1 MAIKSYADTSAVS
14 LAYAF
19 SDAANKDDLPT
30 GTPMHLV
37 PFRDE
42 GFNMAKEAQVSA
54 AISNSRRVKGSK
66 NTKGTASGSLT
77 VEFGGVQFTL
87 DMLQAALM
95 STWTVQP
102 DGSMTI
108 YDSNLKQYMVVEKT
122 MRPAG
127 DDATAEQYHEQ
138 YFGTLVNSLNMELG
152 DGELITLAMDT
163 MSAFADYGHAL
174 QGANGLGGSLATV
187 KNVPADYEIA
197 DSSNNLE
204 NFTLRDE
211 NGDPLELTFASAS
224 LTIENNVREQPG
236 LGHVFAAGMGM
247 GKVGVSSSAEVYFYD
262 QTILNV
268 HMENKRMS
276 GEYVIETR
284 EGKFEFF
291 YPNMVAQS
299 PESSAGGENQDYT
312 TSLTLSAEEG
322 THEGQACCIFIKYTP
337 AAVIPPVPAPIP
349 GTASADDTNAS
360 YSDWSAAVT
369 GNTVNFGAIQVTD
382 AVEVS
387 GDYGIALKVEASGSR
402 VDLTTAT
409 DISITAA
416 DTTVHSGYVNALAS
430 DNALFVSDSWPAGE
444 GVSQVVVTLLDG
456 TKVEFEV
463 EVISLDFQP

>member
-19 SDAANKDDLPT
+19 SDAANKEDLPT
-30 GTPMHLV
+30 GIAMGLV

-54 AISNSRRVKGSK
+54 AISNSRRIKGSK

-77 VEFGGVQFTL
+77 VEFGGVDFAL

-95 STWTVQP
+95 NTWTVQP

-108 YDSNLKQYMVVEKT
+108 FDSNLKQYMVIEKT
-122 MRPAG
+122 MKPAG
-127 DDATAEQYHEQ
+127 DGATLEQYHEQ
-138 YFGTLVNSLNMELG
+138 YFGTLVNSLNMEIG

-174 QGANGLGGSLATV
+174 QGTDGLGGSLATV

-211 NGDPLELTFASAS
+211 NGVPLELTFASAS
-224 LTIENNVREQPG
+224 LSIENNVREQPG

-322 THEGQACCIFIKYTP
+322 THEGQACCIFIRYTP
-337 AAVIPPVPAPIP
+337 AAVTPVPAPIP
-349 GTASADDTNAS
+349 GTASADDTNAT

-369 GNTVNFGAIQVTD
+369 GNTVNFGAIQLTE
-382 AVEVS
+382 AIEAS
-387 GDYGIALKVEASGSR
+387 GDYGVALKVEASGSR

-444 GVSQVVVTLLDG
+444 GISQVEITLLDG

>member
-19 SDAANKDDLPT
+19 SDAANKTDLPA
-30 GTPMHLV
+30 GIPMNLA

-77 VEFGGVQFTL
+77 VEFGGVQFAL

-95 STWTVQP
+95 NTWTTHP

-108 YDSNLKQYMVVEKT
+108 YDSNLKQYMVFEKT

-127 DDATAEQYHEQ
+127 DGAVLDQYHEQ
-138 YFGTLVNSLNMELG
+138 YFGTLVNSLNMEMG
-152 DGELITLAMDT
+152 DGELMTLAIDT
-163 MSAFADYGHAL
+163 MSAFADYGDAT
-174 QGANGLGGSLATV
+174 QGTNGLGGSLATV

-211 NGDPLELTFASAS
+211 NGVPLELTFASAS

-276 GEYVIETR
+276 GEYVIQTR

-291 YPNMVAQS
+291 YPSMVAQS

-322 THEGQACCIFIKYTP
+322 THAGQPCCIFIKYTP
-337 AAVIPPVPAPIP
+337 ASVTPVPAPIP

-369 GNTVNFGAIQVTD
+369 GNAVDFGAIQVTD
-382 AVEVS
+382 AIEAS
-387 GDYGIALKVEASGSR
+387 GDYGVALKVEASGSR

-416 DTTVHSGYVNALAS
+416 DTTVHNGYVNALAS
-430 DNALFVSDSWPAGE
+430 DNALFVNDSWPAGV
-444 GVSQVVVTLLDG
+444 GLSKVVATLLDG

-463 EVISLDFQP
+463 DVTSLTFQP